1 MPRRTGLLPVVFAGL
16 VLAVP
21 AVAQDVDATV
31 TATPGDILGL
41 FDQFISSGAAAT
53 RCVDPGDAL
62 TLRFLSNFQWVSQ
75 QATREIGSRRPDA
88 SNDEIAAELAARS
101 LQIKAK
107 THELVRAEGCASE
120 SVKTL
125 VRRFL
130 VHSTWK
136 PGAA

>member
-1 MPRRTGLLPVVFAGL
+1 MVLRKGLFTALLAGL
-16 VLAVP
+16 VLAAPVR
-21 AVAQDVDATV
+21 ADDLGA

-41 FDQFISSGAAAT
+41 FDQFVSSGAAAT

-62 TLRFLSNFQWVSQ
+62 TLRFLSNFQWVSMH
-75 QATREIGSRRPDA
+75 ATREIGSRRPEA
-88 SNDEIAAELAARS
+88 TNQEIAAELAARS
-101 LQIKAK
+101 LDIKAK
-107 THELVRAEGCASE
+107 THALVQAEGCSSE

>member
-1 MPRRTGLLPVVFAGL
+1 MTLRNGFF
-16 VLAVP
+16 
-21 AVAQDVDATV
+21 ATV
-31 TATPGDILGL
+31 WLGLALAAPVRGEELDATATPGDILGL
-41 FDQFISSGAAAT
+41 FDQFVSSGAAAT

-62 TLRFLSNFQWVSQ
+62 TLRFLSNFQWVSL

-88 SNDEIAAELAARS
+88 SNQEIAAELAARS
-101 LQIKAK
+101 LEIKAK
-107 THELVRAEGCASE
+107 THALVQAEGCGSE

>member
-1 MPRRTGLLPVVFAGL
+1 MSRRSGFLSA
-16 VLAVP
+16 VLAGVILAAP
-21 AVAQDVDATV
+21 AMAQDVEATG
-31 TATPGDILGL
+31 TPGDILGL
-41 FDQFISSGAAAT
+41 FDQFVSSGAAAT
-53 RCVDPGDAL
+53 RCVDPGDSL
-62 TLRFLSNFQWVSQ
+62 TLRFLSNFQWVSL

-88 SNDEIAAELAARS
+88 SNQEIAAELAARS
-101 LQIKAK
+101 LEIKTK

>member
-1 MPRRTGLLPVVFAGL
+1 MPRRKAFLPAVLAGLLLSA
-16 VLAVP
+16 P
-21 AVAQDVDATV
+21 AFSQGVDA

-41 FDQFISSGAAAT
+41 FDQFVSSGAAAT

-62 TLRFLSNFQWVSQ
+62 TLRFLSNFQWVSL
-75 QATREIGSRRPDA
+75 QASREIGSRRPDA
-88 SNDEIAAELAARS
+88 SNQEIAAELAARS
-101 LQIKAK
+101 LEIKTK

-130 VHSTWK
+130 VHSTW
-136 PGAA
+136 